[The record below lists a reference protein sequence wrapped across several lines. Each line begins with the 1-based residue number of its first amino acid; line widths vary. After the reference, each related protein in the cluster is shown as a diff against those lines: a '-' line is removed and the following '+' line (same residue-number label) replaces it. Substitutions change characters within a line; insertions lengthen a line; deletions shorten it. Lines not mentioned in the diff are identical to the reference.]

1 MRQNTRLGVDIGGT
15 FTDLCVLVDGR
26 VAGIGKTLTT
36 AEPAEGVERVIR
48 ETLAT
53 LELDARSVG
62 QVVHATTLVTNALIE
77 RRGAKTALL
86 MTAGFRDVVEMA
98 RERRSDIYDV
108 MVDLPAPLVPRHLRF
123 DVPERT
129 LADGSIELALDEGY
143 VAQLA
148 GELDAG
154 GVDAVA
160 VCFIN
165 SFANADNERAAA
177 DVIRRTAAGLDVAIS
192 AEVSPEIREYERATT
207 TTASVYVQQLVSS
220 YLDDL
225 GGRLETLGIPRGLLV
240 MLSHGG
246 VATPETAA
254 RHPIRMLESGPAA
267 GALAA
272 AKFGATAG
280 QADLLS
286 FDMGGTTAKLCMIED
301 GRPLVT
307 NDFEV
312 DRVNRLK
319 KGSGLPVKT
328 QVLDMIEIGVGGGSI
343 ARITPLGLLAVG
355 PRSAGASPGPACY
368 GQGGEEPT
376 VTDADLVL
384 GYLDPGYFLG
394 GDVQLEADRARA
406 AIERVVAEPLGLDLA
421 RAAHGIHT
429 LVNEDMASAARVHV
443 VERGHDPAG
452 LAFFAFGG
460 AGPVHAAGVAR
471 ALGSSRVIVPAAA
484 GVMSSVGVLTAPMA
498 FDFVRSWPVV
508 VGDEIMERAGEL
520 FAEMEGE
527 GAKVLGDS
535 GVAAGDI
542 GYERGVDMRY
552 RGQGFEIPVVLDE
565 AGSRT
570 PEGLREAFEAAYERR
585 HGRRGPAVPVEVIN
599 WRVTASGPAPG
610 VSLEELAGMP
620 AGEQALKGER
630 DAYFDGAYRAT
641 RVYDRYGLDP
651 GATIDGPAIVEE
663 RESTVIV
670 PPRASAVVAPDRS
683 LVIDL
688 EEDGG

>member
-1 MRQNTRLGVDIGGT
+1 MRLGVDIGGT
-15 FTDLCVLVDGR
+15 FTDLCVLVDGQ

-53 LELDARSVG
+53 LELNARDVT

-129 LADGSIELALDEGY
+129 LADGSVAQELDEAY

-148 GELDAG
+148 GELDAH

-165 SFANADNERAAA
+165 SFANDGNERAAA
-177 DVIRRTAAGLDVAIS
+177 EVIRRTATGLDVAIS
-192 AEVSPEIREYERATT
+192 ADVSPEIREYERATT

-225 GGRLETLGIPRGLLV
+225 AGRLESIGIPRGLRV

-246 VATPETAA
+246 VATPETAS

-272 AKFGATAG
+272 AKFGATTG

-368 GQGGEEPT
+368 AQGGEEPT

-394 GDVQLEADRARA
+394 GDVELDTERARD
-406 AIERVVAEPLGLDLA
+406 AIERTVAEPLGLDLA
-421 RAAHGIHT
+421 RAAFGIHT

-471 ALGSSRVIVPAAA
+471 ALGSQRVIVPAAA

-508 VGDEIMERAGEL
+508 VGDEIVERAEEL
-520 FAEMEGE
+520 FAAMEGE
-527 GAKVLGDS
+527 GAEVLGES
-535 GVAAGDI
+535 GVSAGEI
-542 GYERGVDMRY
+542 TYERSVDMRY
-552 RGQGFEIPVVLDE
+552 RGQGFEIPVILDD
-565 AGSRT
+565 ASSRT
-570 PEGLREAFEAAYERR
+570 PDGLRGAFEAAYEHR
-585 HGRRGPAVPVEVIN
+585 HGRRGPSVPVEVIN
-599 WRVTASGPAPG
+599 WRVTASGPEPD
-610 VSLEELAGMP
+610 VSLDELAVMP
-620 AGEQALKGER
+620 VGEEARKGER
-630 DAYFDGAYRAT
+630 DAYFDGAYQPT
-641 RVYDRYGLDP
+641 SVYDRYGLPP
-651 GATIDGPAIVEE
+651 GTTLEGPAIVEE

-688 EEDGG
+688 GEEAA

>member
-1 MRQNTRLGVDIGGT
+1 MRLGVDIGGT
-15 FTDLCVLVDGR
+15 FTDLCVLVDGQ

-53 LELDARSVG
+53 LELDARDVT

-129 LADGSIELALDEGY
+129 LADGSVAQELDEAY

-148 GELDAG
+148 GELDAH

-192 AEVSPEIREYERATT
+192 ADVSPEIREYERATT

-225 GGRLETLGIPRGLLV
+225 AGRLETIGIPRGLRV

-246 VATPETAA
+246 VATPETAS

-272 AKFGATAG
+272 AKFGATTG

-368 GQGGEEPT
+368 AQGGEEPT

-394 GDVQLEADRARA
+394 GDVELDTERARD
-406 AIERVVAEPLGLDLA
+406 AIERTVAEPLGLDLA
-421 RAAHGIHT
+421 RAAFGIHT

-471 ALGSSRVIVPAAA
+471 ALGSRRVIVPAAA

-508 VGDEIMERAGEL
+508 VGDEIMERAEEL
-520 FAEMEGE
+520 FAAMERE
-527 GAKVLGDS
+527 GAEVLGES
-535 GVAAGDI
+535 GVAAGEI
-542 GYERGVDMRY
+542 TYERSVDMRY
-552 RGQGFEIPVVLDE
+552 RGQGFEIPVILDD
-565 AGSRT
+565 ATSRT
-570 PEGLREAFEAAYERR
+570 PDGLRGAFEAAYERR
-585 HGRRGPAVPVEVIN
+585 HGRRGPSVPVEVIN
-599 WRVTASGPAPG
+599 WRVTASGPEPD
-610 VSLEELAGMP
+610 VSLDELAVMP
-620 AGEQALKGER
+620 VGEEARKGER
-630 DAYFDGAYRAT
+630 DAYFDGAYQPT
-641 RVYDRYGLDP
+641 SVYDRYGLDP
-651 GATIDGPAIVEE
+651 GTTLEGPAIVEE
-663 RESTVIV
+663 RESTLIV

-688 EEDGG
+688 GEDAA

>member
-1 MRQNTRLGVDIGGT
+1 MRLGVDIGGT
-15 FTDLCVLVDGR
+15 FTDLCVVVDGQ
-26 VAGIGKTLTT
+26 VAGVGKTLTT

-48 ETLAT
+48 ETLGT
-53 LELDARSVG
+53 LQLAAQEVV
-62 QVVHATTLVTNALIE
+62 QVVHATTLVTNALIQ

-129 LADGSIELALDEGY
+129 LADGSIARELDEAY

-148 GELDAG
+148 GELDAH
-154 GVDAVA
+154 GVGAVA

-165 SFANADNERAAA
+165 SFANAENERAAA
-177 DVIRRTAAGLDVAIS
+177 EVIRRTAKDLDVAIS
-192 AEVSPEIREYERATT
+192 ADVSPEIREYERATT
-207 TTASVYVQQLVSS
+207 TTASVYVQQIVSS

-225 GGRLETLGIPRGLLV
+225 ARRLAAIGIPGGLRV

-246 VATPETAA
+246 VATPQTAA

-272 AKFGATAG
+272 ATFGARTG

-384 GYLDPGYFLG
+384 GYLDPDYFLG
-394 GDVQLEADRARA
+394 GDVRLDAGRARE
-406 AIERVVAEPLGLDLA
+406 AIERTVAEPLGLDLV
-421 RAAHGIHT
+421 RAAFGIHA
-429 LVNEDMASAARVHV
+429 LVDEDMASAARVHV
-443 VERGHDPAG
+443 
-452 LAFFAFGG
+452 
-460 AGPVHAAGVAR
+460 
-471 ALGSSRVIVPAAA
+471 
-484 GVMSSVGVLTAPMA
+484 
-498 FDFVRSWPVV
+498 
-508 VGDEIMERAGEL
+508 
-520 FAEMEGE
+520 
-527 GAKVLGDS
+527 
-535 GVAAGDI
+535 
-542 GYERGVDMRY
+542 
-552 RGQGFEIPVVLDE
+552 
-565 AGSRT
+565 
-570 PEGLREAFEAAYERR
+570 
-585 HGRRGPAVPVEVIN
+585 
-599 WRVTASGPAPG
+599 
-610 VSLEELAGMP
+610 
-620 AGEQALKGER
+620 
-630 DAYFDGAYRAT
+630 
-641 RVYDRYGLDP
+641 
-651 GATIDGPAIVEE
+651 
-663 RESTVIV
+663 
-670 PPRASAVVAPDRS
+670 
-683 LVIDL
+683 
-688 EEDGG
+688 

>member
-1 MRQNTRLGVDIGGT
+1 MRLGVDIGGT
-15 FTDLCVLVDGR
+15 FTDLCVLVDDR

-36 AEPAEGVERVIR
+36 AEPAEAVERVIR
-48 ETLAT
+48 ETLAS
-53 LELDARSVG
+53 LELDAGDVA

-86 MTAGFRDVVEMA
+86 MTAGFRDVVEMG

-129 LADGSIELALDEGY
+129 LADGSVAQELDEDY

-148 GELDAG
+148 GELDAH

-177 DVIRRTAAGLDVAIS
+177 DVIRRTAKGLDVAIS
-192 AEVSPEIREYERATT
+192 ADVSPEIREYERATT

-220 YLDDL
+220 YLADL
-225 GGRLETLGIPRGLLV
+225 GGRLESIGIPGGLRV

-246 VATPETAA
+246 VATPETAS
-254 RHPIRMLESGPAA
+254 RFPVRMLESGPAA

-272 AKFGATAG
+272 AKFGATTG

-312 DRVNRLK
+312 DRVNRFK

-328 QVLDMIEIGVGGGSI
+328 QVLDMIEIGAGGGSI
-343 ARITPLGLLAVG
+343 ARINPLGLLDVG
-355 PRSAGASPGPACY
+355 PRSAGASPGPRAT
-368 GQGGEEPT
+368 GRAARSRRSRTPT
-376 VTDADLVL
+376 SCSATSIPTTSSAATCSSTPS
-384 GYLDPGYFLG
+384 G
-394 GDVQLEADRARA
+394 RAR
-406 AIERVVAEPLGLDLA
+406 RSSA
-421 RAAHGIHT
+421 RSPSRSGSTSRGRRTASTRSSTRTWRAPRAST
-429 LVNEDMASAARVHV
+429 SSSAATTR
-443 VERGHDPAG
+443 AG
-452 LAFFAFGG
+452 LALFAFGG

-471 ALGSSRVIVPAAA
+471 ALGSTRVIVPAAA

-520 FAEMEGE
+520 FAEMERE
-527 GAKVLGDS
+527 GAAVLGDS
-535 GVAAGDI
+535 GVDEADVT
-542 GYERGVDMRY
+542 YERAVDMRY
-552 RGQGFEIPVVLDE
+552 RGQGFEIPVVLD
-565 AGSRT
+565 ADASRT
-570 PEGLREAFEAAYERR
+570 PDGLRSAFEAAYERR
-585 HGRRGPAVPVEVIN
+585 HGRRGPSVPVEVVN
-599 WRVTASGPAPG
+599 WRVTASGPDPA
-610 VSLEELAGMP
+610 VSLEELDMLPVGD
-620 AGEQALKGER
+620 EALKGER
-630 DAYFDGAYRAT
+630 DAYFERRRTARRRSTTATASSRA
-641 RVYDRYGLDP
+641 
-651 GATIDGPAIVEE
+651 
-663 RESTVIV
+663 
-670 PPRASAVVAPDRS
+670 
-683 LVIDL
+683 
-688 EEDGG
+688 